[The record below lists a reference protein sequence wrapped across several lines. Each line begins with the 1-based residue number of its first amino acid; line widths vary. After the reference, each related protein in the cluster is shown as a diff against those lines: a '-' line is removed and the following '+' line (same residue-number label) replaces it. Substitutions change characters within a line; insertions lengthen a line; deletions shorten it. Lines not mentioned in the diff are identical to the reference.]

1 MEDVTPAS
9 SLSWPL
15 DIGQILLLSLEEL
28 RQILRDLNL
37 EPAGSRKTDL
47 QAQLI
52 QLQVESVTAPAG
64 KTSNIAPHAETE
76 PPQDLTGCTLR
87 SRHASVSSRRSSHS
101 SDVDMLP
108 PEFQIRMRELEM
120 QENIRKLELQQ
131 QHELLRMREC
141 EFSLGV
147 SAAAAAAS
155 APVPALDNRI
165 SRLRLR
171 FV

>member
-15 DIGQILLLSLEEL
+15 DIGQILLLSLDEL

-52 QLQVESVTAPAG
+52 QLQVESVTAPPG

-76 PPQDLTGCTLR
+76 PPQDLTGRTLR
-87 SRHASVSSRRSSHS
+87 TRHASASSHGS
-101 SDVDMLP
+101 SPSRDCDMLP
-108 PEFQIRMRELEM
+108 PEFKISMRKLEM
-120 QENIRKLELQQ
+120 QENVRRIELQ
-131 QHELLRMREC
+131 HDCCRDEPVC
-141 EFSLGV
+141 VG
-147 SAAAAAAS
+147 AAS
-155 APVPALDNRI
+155 
-165 SRLRLR
+165 
-171 FV
+171 